1 MKKKRGTIYKHG
13 NIYWITYTWQGHQY
27 FESSHSTEIEDAQ
40 ALLDKREQERNHG
53 CAPKK
58 QSEIFTVDELLDQY
72 ILQIDHPATQKRYRL
87 SQKALS
93 PHCGTCRINQVDAF
107 MFDRFKEFRLS
118 QGVSRAGVNR
128 DLALPRA
135 AFNFAVQRRLL
146 LYSPLDGVKL
156 FNEAKYRK
164 PPRSISFAEEQ
175 KIQMC
180 CDFRL
185 STIFTTL
192 LYSGTRVGIEALR
205 LKWADVDFAEST
217 ITVSQS
223 KTAAGL
229 RVLPMSCFLKS
240 ELQKW
245 HAATNGVSEYVFFNP
260 QHPETHIRS
269 VKTAWHHALKVAG
282 IPRFPIYSCRSS
294 FSTRLAAAGVSDTII
309 DQLLGHSRR
318 DVLRF
323 YTARVPEY
331 LRDAIA
337 LLDKLRT
344 QKTEIPT
351 VSTIEDSEELSTK
364 HPALIN

>member
-1 MKKKRGTIYKHG
+1 MKKKRGTIYKRG
-13 NIYWITYTWQGHQY
+13 KIYWITYTWQGHQY
-27 FESSHSTEIEDAQ
+27 YESSHSTDIEDAE
-40 ALLDKREQERNHG
+40 ALLDKREQERNRG

-58 QSEIFTVDELLDQY
+58 QSEIFTVDELLDAY
-72 ILQIDHPATQKRYRL
+72 ILQIEHPATQKRYRL

-93 PHCGTCRINQVDAF
+93 PHCGTCRINHVDAF
-107 MFDRFKEFRLS
+107 TFDRFKEFRLN

-128 DLALPRA
+128 DLSLPRA
-135 AFNFAVQRRLL
+135 AFNFAVLRRLL
-146 LYSPLDGVKL
+146 LHSPLDGVKF
-156 FNEAKYRK
+156 FNEAKHRK

-185 STIFTTL
+185 SIIFTTL
-192 LYSGTRVGIEALR
+192 LYSGMRVGIEALG
-205 LKWADVDFAEST
+205 LKWAEVDFEEST
-217 ITVSQS
+217 ITVARS

-229 RVLPMSCFLKS
+229 RVLPMSSFLKS
-240 ELQKW
+240 ELQRW
-245 HAATNGVSEYVFFNP
+245 HAATTGTSEYVFFNP
-260 QHPETHIRS
+260 QHPGKHIRS
-269 VKTAWHHALKVAG
+269 VKTAWHHALKLAG

-331 LRDAIA
+331 LSDAIA
-337 LLDKLRT
+337 LLDKLRSK
-344 QKTEIPT
+344 KTEIPT
-351 VSTIEDSEELSTK
+351 ESKVDNEDLPQVER
-364 HPALIN
+364 ALIN